1 MSYNVARSRLTVPI
15 LGSCQHN
22 IPPPGIR
29 IRIVKRWRYEDKVE
43 LKRVPLRRESLS
55 DVRPDRMVSGVKM
68 KEIPAVCGKIA
79 GYGQ

>member
-1 MSYNVARSRLTVPI
+1 
-15 LGSCQHN
+15 
-22 IPPPGIR
+22 
-29 IRIVKRWRYEDKVE
+29 VE